1 MTAVPGGAEGG
12 FPLWMRGIAPH
23 GSRLAIG
30 AAAFVKA
37 FILIVVQRKFWN
49 VGMVATR

>member
-1 MTAVPGGAEGG
+1 VDAGS
-12 FPLWMRGIAPH
+12 APH
-23 GSRLAIG
+23 GSRLAMV

-37 FILIVVQRKFWN
+37 FILIVVQRKFWS